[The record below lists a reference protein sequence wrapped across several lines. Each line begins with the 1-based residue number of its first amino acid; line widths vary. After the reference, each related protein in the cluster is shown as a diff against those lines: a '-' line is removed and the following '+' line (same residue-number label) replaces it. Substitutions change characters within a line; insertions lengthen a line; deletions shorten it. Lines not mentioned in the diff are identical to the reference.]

1 MADITMCEGINCE
14 QRETCYRYIAK
25 ESPYRQSYFIDSPMK
40 DGECEMFWDTR
51 EIKAHPNG

>member
-25 ESPYRQSYFIDSPMK
+25 ESPYRQAYFEKTPVLK
-40 DGECEMFWDTR
+40 DGECEMFWDVR
-51 EIKAHPNG
+51 EIKSR

>member
-25 ESPYRQSYFIDSPMK
+25 ESPYRQAYFIDSPMK

-51 EIKAHPNG
+51 EIKSR